1 MKQQKLLNGRLYLDM
16 LRQLMLMGCI
26 LAAACILITLLP
38 PLVYAVTWSTTDSIQ
53 ISIKAVAP
61 ALWGFLYLGGA
72 GLVYLAFSWLN
83 QRNACDCY
91 YALPNTA
98 RTTWLSTFAAVAT
111 WIVGIVTATVTLGYL
126 GYAAAGIA
134 LPMAYF
140 PKLVAY
146 FAIGTLQV
154 AAATSV
160 AVSLTGTRFSNLV
173 VTALILFLP
182 RFLLT
187 MVGLGVLERSH
198 MIPASELSFL
208 LNPRYNIAA
217 VPLTLFSSIMN
228 GEGVPELIGF
238 GWGDLY
244 SAVLTLL
251 YAAAGLVLHE
261 HRRAETAGSSAPCQL
276 LQHIYRSALTIPFLS
291 VLAFAAA
298 VEYERLL
305 YYMSH
310 HFAIT
315 ATLVLVAALCYFAY
329 ELMTSKRFK
338 NLLTTLPLFLVLIFA
353 VPAALYG
360 GTVLCTDFM
369 QQRTVQVSE
378 IESIRIDVT
387 DLHDVTTYERL
398 LLREV
403 DIRNEELNELV
414 VTALN
419 RTIACAEAHQGA
431 IFPEEESSGAVFGG
445 SQCKITISTG
455 RRSFTRFVYFTPAEL
470 RSIET
475 ILAKD
480 ADCQAA
486 RRILPKT
493 EEVISCQ
500 LVLDGEWHSLGG
512 DDAYR
517 WTDYLEELSAY
528 SGAEYDAAMTDTPYQ
543 GVLQLRVVGRRN
555 GVRFTTC
562 YPVNAYTPKLFETAM
577 SYGSIKLQSL
587 RDTLQILESA
597 DETSNA
603 SASITFLH
611 TGASGEVVRYD
622 GNPLEN
628 DALLAA
634 MQRAAESPDAQ
645 TARMDAPLMLVWWE
659 LLQES
664 PDSIGE
670 EWVTLSFISETVLVA
685 LEPAEAEALMQL
697 LEASGKDG
705 FLYPVPSATDTHS

>member
-53 ISIKAVAP
+53 VSIKAITP

-134 LPMAYF
+134 LPLTYF
-140 PKLVAY
+140 PKLLAY

-154 AAATSV
+154 AAATTV

-187 MVGLGVLERSH
+187 MVGFGVLERSR

-217 VPLTLFSSIMN
+217 VPLTLFSTIMN
-228 GEGVPELIGF
+228 GGAIPELIGF

-244 SAVLTLL
+244 SAILALL

-261 HRRAETAGSSAPCQL
+261 HRRAETAGSSAPCRL

-298 VEYERLL
+298 AEYERLL

-329 ELMTSKRFK
+329 ELMTSKRFQ
-338 NLLTTLPLFLVLIFA
+338 NLLTTLPLFLVLIFV
-353 VPAALYG
+353 VPAVLYG
-360 GTVLCTDFM
+360 GTVCYADLM
-369 QQRTVQVSE
+369 QQRTVQASE

-387 DLHDVTTYERL
+387 DLYDTTTYERL

-403 DIRNEELNELV
+403 DIRNEALNELV

-419 RTIACAEAHQGA
+419 RTIAYAEAHQGT
-431 IFPEEESSGAVFGG
+431 IFPEREANGAVIGG
-445 SQCKITISTG
+445 NSCKITISTG
-455 RRSFTRFVYFTPAEL
+455 SRSFTRLIYFTPTEL
-470 RSIET
+470 RAIET

-486 RRILPKT
+486 RRILPKA
-493 EEVISCQ
+493 EEVTSCQ
-500 LVLDGEWHSLGG
+500 LDLGGVWYSLSG
-512 DDAYR
+512 DDAAYQ

-528 SGAEYDAAMTDTPYQ
+528 SGAEYDAAMTDAPYQ

-555 GVRFTTC
+555 GVRFTAN
-562 YPVNAYTPKLFETAM
+562 YPVNAYTPKLFETVM
-577 SYGSIKLQSL
+577 PYGLAGIQSL
-587 RDTLQILESA
+587 RDTLQDLQSA
-597 DETSNA
+597 DETTRA
-603 SASITFLH
+603 SVVLTFQN
-611 TGASGEVVRYD
+611 TGASGEVVQYD

-634 MQRAAESPDAQ
+634 MQRAAESSDVQ
-645 TARMDAPLMLVWWE
+645 TARTDEPLMLVWWE
-659 LLQES
+659 LETAIT
-664 PDSIGE
+664 DSYGE
-670 EWVTLSFISETVLVA
+670 KWDQCISETVLVP
-685 LEPAEAEALMQL
+685 LKPEEAEALMQL
-697 LEASGKDG
+697 LDASGKDG
-705 FLYPVPSATDTHS
+705 LLNHAQDAVTIPS

>member
-53 ISIKAVAP
+53 VSIEAITP

-91 YALPNTA
+91 YSLPNTA

-126 GYAAAGIA
+126 GYAAAGIS

-140 PKLVAY
+140 PKLLAY
-146 FAIGTLQV
+146 FVIGTLQV
-154 AAATSV
+154 AAATTV

-173 VTALILFLP
+173 VTVLILFLP

-187 MVGLGVLERSH
+187 MVGFGVLERSH

-228 GEGVPELIGF
+228 GESIPELIGF

-244 SAVLTLL
+244 SAVLALL

-261 HRRAETAGSSAPCQL
+261 HRRAETAGSSAPCRL
-276 LQHIYRSALTIPFLS
+276 LQHIYRSALTIPFMS

-298 VEYERLL
+298 AEYERLL

-315 ATLVLVAALCYFAY
+315 ATLVLAAALCYFAY

-353 VPAALYG
+353 VPAVLYG
-360 GTVLCTDFM
+360 GTVCCADLM
-369 QQRTVQVSE
+369 QQRTVQASE

-387 DLHDVTTYERL
+387 DLNDVTTYERL
-398 LLREV
+398 MLREV
-403 DIRNEELNELV
+403 DIRNEALNELV

-419 RTIACAEAHQGA
+419 RTIAYAEEHQGA
-431 IFPEEESSGAVFGG
+431 IFPEQEVSGAELGG
-445 SQCKITISTG
+445 NQCKITISTG
-455 RRSFTRFVYFTPAEL
+455 SRSFTRSVYFTPAEL
-470 RSIET
+470 RTIET

-493 EEVISCQ
+493 EEVTSCQ
-500 LVLDGEWHSLGG
+500 LVLNGEWYSLNG
-512 DDAYR
+512 DDTYQ

-528 SGAEYDAAMTDTPYQ
+528 SGAEYDTAMTDAPFQ
-543 GVLQLRVVGRRN
+543 GALQLRVVGRRN
-555 GVRFTTC
+555 GVRFTAV
-562 YPVNAYTPKLFETAM
+562 YPINAYTPKLFETAM
-577 SYGSIKLQSL
+577 SYGLLKLQSL
-587 RDTLQILESA
+587 RDTLQSLQSA
-597 DETSNA
+597 DETT
-603 SASITFLH
+603 SASVTITFLN
-611 TGASGEVVRYD
+611 TGASGEVVQYD

-628 DALLAA
+628 DALLTA
-634 MQRAAESPDAQ
+634 MQRAAESSDVQ
-645 TARMDAPLMLVWWE
+645 TTRTDAPLMLIWWE
-659 LLQES
+659 LTQQS
-664 PDSIGE
+664 DDSFGE
-670 EWVTLSFISETVLVA
+670 KWYDYVSETVLVA
-685 LEPAEAEALMQL
+685 LEPDEAEALMQL
-697 LEASGKDG
+697 LDASGKG
-705 FLYPVPSATDTHS
+705 ESVPNAADTPS

>member
-1 MKQQKLLNGRLYLDM
+1 MKQRKLLNGRLYLDM

-38 PLVYAVTWSTTDSIQ
+38 PLVYAVTWSTTANVR
-53 ISIKAVAP
+53 ISIEAVTP

-83 QRNACDCY
+83 HRNACDCY
-91 YALPNTA
+91 YSLPNTA
-98 RTTWLSTFAAVAT
+98 RTMWLSTFAAVAT

-140 PKLVAY
+140 PKLIAY

-154 AAATSV
+154 AAATTV

-187 MVGLGVLERSH
+187 MVGIGVLERSK

-217 VPLTLFSSIMN
+217 VPLTLFDYLMN
-228 GEGVPELIGF
+228 GESIPELIGF

-261 HRRAETAGSSAPCQL
+261 HRRAETAGSSAPCRM

-298 VEYERLL
+298 ASYERLL

-353 VPAALYG
+353 VPALLYG
-360 GTVLCTDFM
+360 GTVWCTDLM
-369 QQRTVQVSE
+369 QRKTVQASE

-387 DLHDVTTYERL
+387 DLYDVTTYERL

-403 DIRNEELNELV
+403 AIQNEELNELV
-414 VTALN
+414 ETAWK
-419 RTIACAEAHQGA
+419 RTIACAEANQGR
-431 IFPEEESSGAVFGG
+431 IYPNDESEIGNT
-445 SQCKITISTG
+445 CKVTISTG
-455 RRSFTRFVYFTPAEL
+455 SRSFTRNLYFTPAEL
-470 RSIET
+470 RTVET
-475 ILAKD
+475 ILATD

-486 RRILPKT
+486 GRILPKA
-493 EEVISCQ
+493 EEVTFCQ
-500 LVLDGEWHSLGG
+500 LVLDGERYSLNG
-512 DDAYR
+512 DEDYQ

-528 SGAEYDAAMTDTPYQ
+528 SGAEYDAAMTEDPYQ
-543 GVLQLRVVGRRN
+543 GVLQLRVTGLRN
-555 GVRFTTC
+555 GVRFYAF
-562 YPVNAYTPKLFETAM
+562 YPVNAYTPKLFQAAM
-577 SYGSIKLQSL
+577 SCGSLKLQSL
-587 RDTLQILESA
+587 RDTLQSLESA
-597 DETSNA
+597 DETTRANVIISCLN
-603 SASITFLH
+603 
-611 TGASGEVVRYD
+611 TGSSGEVVRYD

-634 MQRAAESPDAQ
+634 MRCAAESSGAQ
-645 TARMDAPLMLVWWE
+645 TAQADSPLICIWWE
-659 LLQES
+659 VTQEHT
-664 PDSIGE
+664 DSSGE
-670 EWVTLSFISETVLVA
+670 KWMDIWGSETVLVA
-685 LEPAEAEALMQL
+685 LEPDEAESLMQL
-697 LEASGKDG
+697 LKASGTAVRNANI
-705 FLYPVPSATDTHS
+705 YITIT